1 MQEQDERTKEEKD
14 MHGEPASMANAAA
27 DGQPADALR
36 EALSERLIR
45 AGALETW
52 SDLFLTGA
60 YDTIRFGSMTCSLL
74 ASDDPLDA
82 DVDPGILAKRLGAV
96 AQPSVLAGQMLAFR
110 EALAAVRSAIV
121 VQRLAPTRRLRS
133 AVRTLRCNL
142 ARFELAGRTHQ
153 VLFGPAIDQAEAALA
168 QVAAGSIAICPA
180 TYGLLGDRL
189 GDHAPEAMIAT
200 ESADD
205 TVTQAFI
212 TLPPQRAAAMSTFA
226 GIGLV

>member
-1 MQEQDERTKEEKD
+1 
-14 MHGEPASMANAAA
+14 MHGEPVSTGQAGS

-45 AGALETW
+45 SGALETW
-52 SDLFLTGA
+52 SDLFLSGA
-60 YDTIRFGSMTCSLL
+60 YDTIRFGSTTCSLL

-82 DVDPGILAKRLGAV
+82 DVDPRLLAKRLGAV
-96 AQPSVLAGQMLAFR
+96 AQPSVAAGQMLAFR
-110 EALAAVRSAIV
+110 EALSAVRSAIV

-133 AVRTLRCNL
+133 AVSTFQCNV
-142 ARFELAGRTHQ
+142 ARFELAGRTQQ

-168 QVAAGSIAICPA
+168 QVAAGTIAICPA

-200 ESADD
+200 ESAND

-226 GIGLV
+226 GIGLA